1 VIAARAVAFAVVLMA
16 ATGGGPGV
24 ALAQGMI
31 LNINIRGPNL
41 QPVRPKTPVN
51 TLQDLMG
58 ALVGCWSP
66 PQLDPA
72 RESVDVTFQISFK
85 RSGELFGT
93 PQAIIFP
100 RPVTTGQRERYSRAV
115 ADALE
120 LCSQMPF
127 TETMGAAVAGRVF
140 RVNLIDARNR
150 IRADIQWPTPK
161 TR

>member
-1 VIAARAVAFAVVLMA
+1 MIAARAVAFAAVLMA
-16 ATGGGPGV
+16 GMGGGPG
-24 ALAQGMI
+24 AGLAQGMI
-31 LNINIRGPNL
+31 LNINIRGPNS

-58 ALVGCWSP
+58 ALAGCWSP

-85 RSGELFGT
+85 RSGELFGK
-93 PQAIIFP
+93 PQVIIFP
-100 RPVTTGQRERYSRAV
+100 RPVTAEQRERYSRAV
-115 ADALE
+115 AEALDH
-120 LCSQMPF
+120 CSQMPF
-127 TETMGAAVAGRVF
+127 TETMGAAVAVRVF

-150 IRADIQWPTPK
+150 IRADIQWPTPR